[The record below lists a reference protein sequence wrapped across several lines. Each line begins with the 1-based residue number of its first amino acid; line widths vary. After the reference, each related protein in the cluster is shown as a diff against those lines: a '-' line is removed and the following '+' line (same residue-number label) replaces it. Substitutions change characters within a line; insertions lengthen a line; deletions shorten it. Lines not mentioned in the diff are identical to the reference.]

1 MTIDNSNS
9 SKSYHFAIQLIMSST
24 ITTTTQTQEQP
35 PLVLRQ
41 NAEAGP
47 NLNEYDE
54 EQARLMEE
62 RCILVT
68 PEDVAYGED
77 SKKTCT
83 LIFSIVAREE
93 LIYRPLDDKHQ
104 QRIITSCFL
113 SLSLPTIRWKAAASE
128 KGGRE
133 NHFPKYVDEYLLF
146 PSVKYQSGI
155 SRGKPS
161 W

>member
-1 MTIDNSNS
+1 
-9 SKSYHFAIQLIMSST
+9 MSST
-24 ITTTTQTQEQP
+24 TTTITSQTQEQP

-77 SKKTCT
+77 SKKTCK
-83 LIFSIVAREE
+83 L
-93 LIYRPLDDKHQ
+93 RPLLVYW
-104 QRIITSCFL
+104 RRTYM
-113 SLSLPTIRWKAAASE
+113 KAT
-128 KGGRE
+128 G
-133 NHFPKYVDEYLLF
+133 
-146 PSVKYQSGI
+146 
-155 SRGKPS
+155 
-161 W
+161 

>member
-1 MTIDNSNS
+1 
-9 SKSYHFAIQLIMSST
+9 MSST
-24 ITTTTQTQEQP
+24 TTTTTTKTQEQP

-77 SKKTCT
+77 SKKTCK
-83 LIFSIVAREE
+83 LMFPCVLGEE
-93 LIYRPLDDKHQ
+93 LIYRPLDDK
-104 QRIITSCFL
+104 
-113 SLSLPTIRWKAAASE
+113 
-128 KGGRE
+128 
-133 NHFPKYVDEYLLF
+133 
-146 PSVKYQSGI
+146 YQ
-155 SRGKPS
+155 
-161 W
+161 

>member
-1 MTIDNSNS
+1 
-9 SKSYHFAIQLIMSST
+9 MSST
-24 ITTTTQTQEQP
+24 TTTTTQTQEQP

-77 SKKTCT
+77 SKKTCK
-83 LIFSIVAREE
+83 LRLPCPPGEE
-93 LIYRPLDDKHQ
+93 LMYRPLDDKHQ
-104 QRIITSCFL
+104 QRITASCIL
-113 SLSLPTIRWKAAASE
+113 RIPLPTIRWEAITPE
-128 KGGRE
+128 KGG
-133 NHFPKYVDEYLLF
+133 
-146 PSVKYQSGI
+146 
-155 SRGKPS
+155 
-161 W
+161 